1 MGSQI
6 VGSQIPPKV
15 PKVPKSSPKKDPA
28 KIHLCT
34 ICNEFKSNNL
44 YILGRHKKSCEKK
57 FAGVR
62 QSSTEDTEDPDGR
75 EEIIKD
81 HDPNDTIE
89 DHDVTNDDSDEEGDT
104 TIEV

>member
-1 MGSQI
+1 MLIS
-6 VGSQIPPKV
+6 PKKIKTEPIDMLEIEHNDGEMDEHY

-62 QSSTEDTEDPDGR
+62 QSPTEDTEDPDER
-75 EEIIKD
+75 DEIIKD
-81 HDPNDTIE
+81 HDPN
-89 DHDVTNDDSDEEGDT
+89 
-104 TIEV
+104 